1 MVKSFAEEFHRFGGR
16 ARAVLGTCVYGLG
29 ASVAAVGFQLGINR
43 LYGLAYKT
51 PASINTG
58 HFIVI
63 SLVTIVITS
72 LVVGWLLYSF
82 APAAA
87 GSGIPQVKLNFWKEF
102 GYAARRI
109 AFVKFIAGVLCIG
122 GGQSLGREGPTVQI
136 GSNLSSTIAGWLG
149 VSKQNRRVASAAGAA
164 AGLAAAFNAPLAS
177 VAFVLEEIIGDLN
190 SRSLGPVL
198 LASVIGAF
206 VVHAFVGAQPAFNLP
221 QIDDP
226 TWRAYALMP
235 AAAGFASLVGVVFQR
250 ATLALRRTLKR
261 VRAIPQWLH
270 PLGGGLITWTIGVS
284 VFMATSRLGVF
295 ALGYDDLS
303 DALNH
308 GFAWQLAAI
317 LLAGKLVAT
326 TASYG
331 FGGCGGI
338 FSPNLFLG
346 GMCGAIV
353 AGLGGHF
360 LHLNN
365 TDTVLLEVG
374 GMSACLGAVVLAPV
388 TAVLIIFEM
397 THQFAMVPGLMLA
410 GLISQVTARAI
421 NRINFY
427 DAILQQDGHD
437 LDHLIPPRDLR
448 SWQNLP
454 ISAMA
459 NFKPVT
465 VTDCSASALTE
476 LLDRHPYRYFPVME
490 NGCLKG
496 IASREEIAAAISQ
509 RRSPTLQPATT
520 CEPGES
526 IRVSQTRLIQ
536 SSSHMVVITDPSAGR
551 LLAIVT
557 LHDLLRAQTAIAERE
572 SSPG

>member
-1 MVKSFAEEFHRFGGR
+1 VKSFAEEFHRFGDR
-16 ARAVLGTCVYGLG
+16 ARPVLGTCLYGLA
-29 ASVAAVGFQLGINR
+29 ASVAAVGFQLAITR
-43 LYGLAYKT
+43 IYGLAYKT
-51 PASINTG
+51 PASISTG
-58 HFIVI
+58 RFIVV
-63 SLVTIVITS
+63 SFATIVTTS
-72 LVVGWLLYSF
+72 LVVGWLLNAL
-82 APAAA
+82 APEAA
-87 GSGIPQVKLNFWKEF
+87 GSGIPQVKLNFWKQF
-102 GYAARRI
+102 GYAHRRI
-109 AFVKFIAGVLCIG
+109 AFIKFFAGVICIG

-149 VSKQNRRVASAAGAA
+149 VSKQHRRAASAAGAA

-206 VVHAFVGAQPAFNLP
+206 VVHAFIGAQPAFNLP
-221 QIDDP
+221 HITDP

-235 AAAGFASLVGVVFQR
+235 LAAGLASLVGVVFQR
-250 ATLALRRTLKR
+250 ATLTLRATLKTVHTVPR
-261 VRAIPQWLH
+261 WLF
-270 PLGGGLITWTIGVS
+270 PLAGGLITWIIGIS

-303 DALNH
+303 DVLNQ
-308 GFAWQLAAI
+308 GFAWKVAAI

-326 TASYG
+326 IASYG

-346 GMCGAIV
+346 GMCGAVV

-360 LHLNN
+360 LHLSNSDN
-365 TDTVLLEVG
+365 VLLEVG

-397 THQFAMVPGLMLA
+397 THQFALVPGLMLA
-410 GLISQVTARAI
+410 GLISQVTARTI

-427 DAILQQDGHD
+427 DATLLQDGND

-454 ISAMA
+454 ISALA
-459 NFKPVT
+459 NFKPV
-465 VTDCSASALTE
+465 VVADCSASALRE
-476 LLDRHPYRYFPVME
+476 LLDQHPYRYFPIIE
-490 NGCLKG
+490 NDQLKG

-509 RRSPTLQPATT
+509 QRSPALQEVAT
-520 CEPGES
+520 CAPGDS

-536 SSSHMVVITDPSAGR
+536 SSSHMVVITEPTAGK
-551 LLAIVT
+551 LLGIVT

-572 SSPG
+572 SHPG